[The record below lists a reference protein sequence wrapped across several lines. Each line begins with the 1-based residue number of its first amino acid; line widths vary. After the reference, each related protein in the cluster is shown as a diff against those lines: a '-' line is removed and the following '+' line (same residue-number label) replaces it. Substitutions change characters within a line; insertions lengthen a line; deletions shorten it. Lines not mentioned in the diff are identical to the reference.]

1 MKSLWQAFEFFAPRE
16 VGRGRFGVEWVGVK
30 GRLLLNIRVSEQTS
44 YAVMAAGGVYIS
56 WAVR

>member
-1 MKSLWQAFEFFAPRE
+1 MKSLWQAFEFFAPCE
-16 VGRGRFGVEWVGVK
+16 VGQEVWSGVGWSEVEG
-30 GRLLLNIRVSEQTS
+30 LLLNIRVSEQTS